1 MAENKKF
8 NRQKN
13 DYLLTDLLP
22 YEKGNHYTHR
32 HFYEYLQ
39 KKEKGTLKK
48 LFRKIK
54 DRGYFNSQWHSS
66 PLKFNISKKG
76 DGFREISLIN
86 PLGLLESLA
95 FIHLFESDVL
105 NIIHNKKDF
114 SSRKASRTN
123 SLTYKKDKNQTIY
136 YSEGSVTKNQLLIA
150 LESSGTY
157 FKHYPFK
164 TITQLLNSKRFI
176 YSRDKFDYLLTIDI
190 QDCFPSIYTH
200 SYKWLITNKTYD
212 SKNLK
217 GVNSVYSNIDT
228 FLQNINGSKTNG
240 IIVGPEI
247 SRLLADF
254 LFIHIDQQVI
264 EILAEKNLVFRTDY
278 NIFRFVDDYFICSK
292 SENVQNIIKEVIS
305 NILNTYQLKINEF
318 KVTRLGKEDILDNWK
333 LEVLSVIEMIEKIF
347 NKKVENLNDN
357 MTSVFAK
364 LALKEEFTEALL
376 EAAAAIE
383 STVRKTNYRK
393 IKYIDLRSRIISV
406 IKLSNE
412 KALVCSYILSTILR
426 KIEVEKDE
434 ELSINMELNELII
447 FIFFVYST
455 NINYSSTQKVIR
467 IFSLLFDK
475 YQVEI
480 KEIVERNIERFEEDI
495 FTKFSND
502 WIDLLLFFA
511 NYQINIP
518 FRLIEKIT
526 DIFIKQENPVNL
538 AALCIFAESEFVHSP
553 NIVKNVNRLVKHK
566 IEKINWE
573 KFFQDEH
580 GWWVYIFLSY
590 PKLNKKFKKDLT
602 NYLRGIKSQ
611 LESRIESDESKSDF
625 AKIIVLNFLLDNDKH
640 FIEWNF
646 TKDNYYKNYYFYTK
660 DRTVFNPDIIDQISI
675 SR

>member
-1 MAENKKF
+1 MSENNKF

-32 HFYEYLQ
+32 HFYEYLHEE
-39 KKEKGTLKK
+39 EKSTLKN
-48 LFRKIK
+48 LFSKVK
-54 DRGYFNSQWHSS
+54 YKGYFTSQWHSS

-123 SLTYKKDKNQTIY
+123 SLTYKKDKNQTVY
-136 YSEGSVTKNQLLIA
+136 YSEGSVYKNQLLIS

-164 TITQLLNSKRFI
+164 TITQLLNSKRFV

-212 SKNLK
+212 SKKLK
-217 GVNSVYSNIDT
+217 DANSVYSNIDT

-264 EILAEKNLVFRTDY
+264 EILSEKKLTFRKDY

-292 SENVQNIIKEVIS
+292 SERVQNIIKEVVS
-305 NILNTYQLKINEF
+305 NLLNTYQLKINEF
-318 KVTRLGKEDILDNWK
+318 KVTRLGKEDILDKWK
-333 LEVLSVIEMIEKIF
+333 IEVLPVIEMIEKIF
-347 NKKVENLNDN
+347 NNNQEKLNNN
-357 MTSVFAK
+357 MASVLGK
-364 LALKEEFTEALL
+364 LELREDYNEALL

-393 IKYIDLRSRIISV
+393 IKYIDLRSRIISA
-406 IKLSNE
+406 INASNE
-412 KALVCSYILSTILR
+412 KALICSYVLSTILK
-426 KIEVEKDE
+426 KIELKENG
-434 ELSINMELNELII
+434 ELSISIELNELIT
-447 FIFFVYST
+447 FIFFVYSM

-475 YQVEI
+475 YQLEI
-480 KEIVERNIERFEEDI
+480 NEIIERNIERFEDEI
-495 FTKFSND
+495 FTRFSND

-511 NYQINIP
+511 TYQINISYK
-518 FRLIEKIT
+518 LIERVT
-526 DIFIKQENPVNL
+526 EIFIKQENPVNL
-538 AALCIFAESEFVHSP
+538 AALCIFAESEFVNSP
-553 NIVKNVNRLVKHK
+553 NIVRSVNKLVKQK
-566 IEKINWE
+566 IEKINW
-573 KFFQDEH
+573 KQFFQDEY

-590 PKLNKKFKKDLT
+590 PKLNKQIKKDLT
-602 NYLRGIKSQ
+602 TYLRNIKSN
-611 LESRIESDESKSDF
+611 LESNLESDDSNY
-625 AKIIVLNFLLDNDKH
+625 AKLIVLNFLLNNDKH
-640 FIEWNF
+640 
-646 TKDNYYKNYYFYTK
+646 
-660 DRTVFNPDIIDQISI
+660 
-675 SR
+675 